1 MSPKI
6 KDNEQVKRGWSFVVD
21 EFLKKPSRMAAG
33 LLIVSMLVA
42 GGNFLGQWFI
52 KVISI
57 NKRVTAI
64 ERTVATLV
72 TSDSLRTIKDEIYRE
87 QQRGR
92 MDSLMIYVARIQ
104 GALSTE
110 GIRVSRMSSLN
121 RLMET
126 RSDERDSAA
135 LTPRNNNG
143 R

>member
-1 MSPKI
+1 VTGKTKSQ
-6 KDNEQVKRGWSFVVD
+6 EQLQRNWSMLVD
-21 EFLKKPSRMAAG
+21 EFLKKPLRMVVAG
-33 LLIVSMLVA
+33 LVVSVLTV

-52 KVISI
+52 KVINV

-64 ERTVATLV
+64 ERTVATLA
-72 TSDSLRTIKDEIYRE
+72 TSDSLRTIKDEVYRE

-121 RLMET
+121 RLMDT
-126 RSDERDSAA
+126 RNEERDSAA
-135 LTPRNNNG
+135 STSRNNNG

>member
-6 KDNEQVKRGWSFVVD
+6 KDNEQVKRGWSFIVD
-21 EFLKKPSRMAAG
+21 EFLKKPSRMATG

-42 GGNFLGQWFI
+42 GGNFLGQWLI
-52 KVISI
+52 KVISM

-64 ERTVATLV
+64 ERTVAALV

-92 MDSLMIYVARIQ
+92 MDSLMIYTARIQ

-126 RSDERDSAA
+126 RSDERDSAVLA
-135 LTPRNNNG
+135 PRNNNG